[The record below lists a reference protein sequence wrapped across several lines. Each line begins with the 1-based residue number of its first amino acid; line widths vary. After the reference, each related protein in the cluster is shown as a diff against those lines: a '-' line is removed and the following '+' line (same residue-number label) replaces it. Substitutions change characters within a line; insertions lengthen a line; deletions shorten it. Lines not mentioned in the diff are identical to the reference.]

1 MYLSKVFVFAVL
13 LFSGVATPM
22 HGQDLEDGKAIIGLI
37 ANYAK
42 ARESIDTVMLRYIV
56 TEDIDQLVS
65 NGEWR
70 HGVEAAVK
78 GMAASSRSNP
88 GDRVLKVE
96 RVRYVKEDVAIAD
109 ARYTIKNADG
119 TERKMWSSF
128 VTVKKGKQW
137 KIAAIRNMKPAE

>member
-13 LFSGVATPM
+13 LFSGVATHV

>member
-1 MYLSKVFVFAVL
+1 MYLSKVFIIAVL
-13 LFSGVATPM
+13 LFPGVATHV
-22 HGQDLEDGKAIIGLI
+22 HGQDMEDGKAILGLV
-37 ANYAK
+37 ASYAK

-78 GMAASSRSNP
+78 GMAESSRSNP

-109 ARYTIKNADG
+109 ARYTIKKDDG

-128 VTVKKGKQW
+128 ITVKKGKQW